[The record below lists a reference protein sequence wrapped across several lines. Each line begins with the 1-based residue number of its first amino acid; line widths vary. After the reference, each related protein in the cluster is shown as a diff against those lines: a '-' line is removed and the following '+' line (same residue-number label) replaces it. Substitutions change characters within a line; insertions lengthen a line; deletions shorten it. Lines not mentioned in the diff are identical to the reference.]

1 MFLRLKTMLIK
12 ELTQVFRDTRMRM
25 VLFVPPLM
33 QLIVFGYAANTDIR
47 NIPLAIYDLD
57 RTPNSRELIGR
68 FTASGY
74 FRLVGRAESPQE
86 IRRLMDEGKINAALQ
101 INAGFSREIHQQR
114 GSAVQV
120 IVDGTDS
127 NTASVVLAY
136 SQNIVAD
143 YSRQILEERL
153 ENRLGVPP
161 PLKKPFFRKGGV
173 EIQSR
178 AFFNPNLESRN
189 FYVPGIMALLIMLI
203 TLTLTCMA
211 IVREWEIGTM
221 EQIIVSP
228 IRPVELILGKT
239 IPFALIG
246 YMDMV
251 LVTVVGVFWFDVPIR
266 GSLLILFF
274 ATTLYLL
281 STLGIGLFIS
291 TISHTQQQAMMT
303 MFFFFVPAI
312 LLSGFIFPIANMPE
326 LVQYLTYANPLR
338 YFLIIIRGIFLR
350 GNGFDILWPQLLAL
364 SILGATVFIFSSLRF
379 RKRLE

>member
-1 MFLRLKTMLIK
+1 
-12 ELTQVFRDTRMRM
+12 
-25 VLFVPPLM
+25 
-33 QLIVFGYAANTDIR
+33 
-47 NIPLAIYDLD
+47 
-57 RTPNSRELIGR
+57 
-68 FTASGY
+68 
-74 FRLVGRAESPQE
+74 
-86 IRRLMDEGKINAALQ
+86 
-101 INAGFSREIHQQR
+101 
-114 GSAVQV
+114 
-120 IVDGTDS
+120 
-127 NTASVVLAY
+127 
-136 SQNIVAD
+136 
-143 YSRQILEERL
+143 
-153 ENRLGVPP
+153 
-161 PLKKPFFRKGGV
+161 
-173 EIQSR
+173 
-178 AFFNPNLESRN
+178 
-189 FYVPGIMALLIMLI
+189 
-203 TLTLTCMA
+203 MA
-211 IVREWEIGTM
+211 IVREREIGTM

-266 GSLLILFF
+266 GSLLLLFL

-338 YFLIIIRGIFLR
+338 YFLVILRGIFLR

-364 SILGATVFIFSSLRF
+364 SIVGATVFIFSSLRF